1 VYMAYS
7 ERLPTRLNP
16 LAERTRF
23 SQVGCGLMPDADKCS
38 GQPGCS
44 WGGAACA
51 ADAGAMDRAQAAAEL
66 MCLSDGSGAMVGS
79 IDTRF
84 VVLSL

>member
-1 VYMAYS
+1 
-7 ERLPTRLNP
+7 
-16 LAERTRF
+16 
-23 SQVGCGLMPDADKCS
+23 
-38 GQPGCS
+38 
-44 WGGAACA
+44 
-51 ADAGAMDRAQAAAEL
+51 MDRAQAAAEL